1 MPVEQGVALENS
13 TSTSQQDLQSYS
25 QQPPMAQPPTAT
37 THSPA
42 GHHYIYQQPHSPVP
56 PQSPVS
62 CVVYF
67 FQNLPYS
74 SFNSAEKNRKKRT
87 YETNRFYIH
96 VYWFLLPVEVVANAA
111 TTTQLVGLVQVLA
124 AGEQAVAAVVA
135 RANDSSKRVL
145 AAGEGGQEEKLAP

>member
-1 MPVEQGVALENS
+1 M
-13 TSTSQQDLQSYS
+13 
-25 QQPPMAQPPTAT
+25 
-37 THSPA
+37 
-42 GHHYIYQQPHSPVP
+42 
-56 PQSPVS
+56 
-62 CVVYF
+62 
-67 FQNLPYS
+67 PYS

>member
-1 MPVEQGVALENS
+1 M
-13 TSTSQQDLQSYS
+13 
-25 QQPPMAQPPTAT
+25 
-37 THSPA
+37 
-42 GHHYIYQQPHSPVP
+42 
-56 PQSPVS
+56 
-62 CVVYF
+62 
-67 FQNLPYS
+67 
-74 SFNSAEKNRKKRT
+74 EKNRKKRT

-145 AAGEGGQEEKLAP
+145 AAGEGGQEEKFTHREMKIIIFGRSFFSIAGEPVELQQ